1 MMHLGGGSPEGTEE
15 TGKVRKRDRDAPSP
29 SVALLGH
36 PGSQDSLPV
45 FLFPTELVFYA
56 QQHCSHKRVLTFYN
70 PYSFLLRFKMLC
82 TAPALY
88 TVVEAEGSVRARSC
102 VDIVVRHQDVS
113 SRNWGRRDRF
123 RLEVSGRGQ
132 RGSREIWAELRGGEG
147 AESPLETPP
156 GRTAPPGIPSAML
169 PMSPGGLNPGRGRDP
184 SLLALYI
191 IVGLVC
197 ITFLMLP
204 LHNEPS
210 TLVPVHIH
218 VTVMQ
223 KLVCAYILGL
233 LTMVFLR

>member
-1 MMHLGGGSPEGTEE
+1 MMHQGCSSEEGTQEM
-15 TGKVRKRDRDAPSP
+15 GKLKKRDRDASSP
-29 SVALLGH
+29 SAALLGH
-36 PGSQDSLPV
+36 PRSQDNLPV
-45 FLFPTELVFYA
+45 FLFPTELMFYA
-56 QQHCSHKRVLTFYN
+56 QQRSSHRRVLTFYN

-82 TAPALY
+82 TSPALY

-113 SRNWGRRDRF
+113 PRNWGRRDRF
-123 RLEVSGRGQ
+123 KLEVWGGGQ
-132 RGSREIWAELRGGEG
+132 RGTREIWAELKGGEEG
-147 AESPLETPP
+147 ERPLETPQ
-156 GRTAPPGIPSAML
+156 GRAAPPGGSSAML
-169 PMSPGGLNPGRGRDP
+169 SPGDLNPGRGRDP
-184 SLLALYI
+184 SLFALYI

-223 KLVCAYILGL
+223 KLVCAYVLGL